1 MANYT
6 RSSPTVNSQQKLQKG
21 ARWQRKTASIFS
33 FLFLDYLWLLDDCG
47 QQEAWNMIAAVS
59 RSRNRF
65 PTTAAE
71 RQSSRTLSKK
81 ARRTN
86 QQTES

>member
-1 MANYT
+1 VEIAKRAKMAKKNCLYFF
-6 RSSPTVNSQQKLQKG
+6 
-21 ARWQRKTASIFS
+21 FS
-33 FLFLDYLWLLDDCG
+33 FFVDYLWLLDDCG